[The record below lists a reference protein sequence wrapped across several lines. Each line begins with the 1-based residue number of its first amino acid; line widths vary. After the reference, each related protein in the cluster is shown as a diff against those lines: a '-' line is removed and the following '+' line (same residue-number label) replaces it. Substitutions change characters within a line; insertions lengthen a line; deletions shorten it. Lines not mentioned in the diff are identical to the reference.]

1 MVSEG
6 LKDFVGVLSCCVW
19 LFDLAG
25 EDPFDLSSYGV
36 RSFPASSLDIEWRE
50 LLWVSEHS
58 LAHSADDD
66 TASSLLSSSLLHLD
80 AQFVLQ
86 IHKKASSKFQNNYG
100 GDSKKLKNV
109 MFLTF

>member
-6 LKDFVGVLSCCVW
+6 LKDLAGGWSCCVL

-25 EDPFDLSSYGV
+25 EDAFDLCSYGV
-36 RSFPASSLDIEWRE
+36 RSFAASSLDIEWRE

-66 TASSLLSSSLLHLD
+66 TASSRLSTSLLHLD
-80 AQFVLQ
+80 AQFVFQ
-86 IHKKASSKFQNNYG
+86 IHKKASSKIQNNYG
-100 GDSKKLKNV
+100 GIKKKIMV
-109 MFLTF
+109 LTS